1 MNTGRGSVWIQQK
14 LCKWNTQARVRCV
27 GQVRLDILAF
37 FSVILSPVADWE
49 NFQDNADKSKFILK
63 NDSIDISQV
72 YQNEHFITPLR
83 H

>member
-14 LCKWNTQARVRCV
+14 LCKWNTQASVRCV

-37 FSVILSPVADWE
+37 DSVILSPMANWE
-49 NFQDNADKSKFILK
+49 NFADNADKSKFILK
-63 NDSIDISQV
+63 NDSIYINQV
-72 YQNEHFITPLR
+72 YQNEHFITLMG